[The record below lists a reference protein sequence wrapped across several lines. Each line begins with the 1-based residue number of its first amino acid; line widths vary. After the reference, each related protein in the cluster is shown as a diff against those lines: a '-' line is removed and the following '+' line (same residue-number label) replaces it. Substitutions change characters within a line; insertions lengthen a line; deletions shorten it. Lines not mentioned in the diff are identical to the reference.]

1 MTKTLRIGLLVT
13 LAISSLA
20 SVIEAQSSVFIGS
33 VIADGDRSPPLPG
46 AEITIPSIN
55 LAARSDSL
63 GRFVFNGIPKGVF
76 RVNIRR
82 VGYNAI
88 AINARFSGTDTL
100 AADFAL
106 TAVAAVALD
115 TVNVEGSARVH
126 GKFLEFEDRRAH
138 GGGAFLT
145 REDLDKEK
153 DRQLGEII
161 ARMPGI
167 QVNRYGAE
175 SSVASSRYSGTTGR
189 GGDSMDRRKGAPR
202 GCYSQVYVDN
212 VRVFSAGVG
221 EALFNINSIPP
232 ATIQGIEY
240 YADRAET
247 PIQYASSKAE
257 CGTMLIWTR
266 IE

>member
-1 MTKTLRIGLLVT
+1 MTNTLRTWLRVLLV
-13 LAISSLA
+13 IPCLA
-20 SVIEAQSSVFIGS
+20 SVSQAQSIFLGS
-33 VIADGDRSPPLPG
+33 VVADGNPSPPLAG
-46 AEITIPSIN
+46 AEITIPALN

-63 GRFVFNGIPKGVF
+63 GQFLFTGIPKGSF

-88 AINARFSGTDTL
+88 AIDARFSGTDTL

-106 TAVAAVALD
+106 TPLAVSLD
-115 TVNVEGSARVH
+115 TVNVQGTTKVH
-126 GKFLEFEDRRAH
+126 GKFLEFEDRMAH

-145 REDLDKEK
+145 RADLEKEEDH
-153 DRQLGEII
+153 QLGDIV
-161 ARMPGI
+161 ARLAGVRI
-167 QVNRYGAE
+167 HRYGAE
-175 SSVASSRYSGTTGR
+175 SAVASSRWSGGTAR
-189 GGDSMDRRKGAPR
+189 GGDAMDRRKGAPR

-212 VRVFSAGVG
+212 VRVFSSDLG

-232 ATIQGIEY
+232 FTIQGIEY
-240 YADRAET
+240 YASRAET
-247 PIQYASSKAE
+247 PIQYASYRAE